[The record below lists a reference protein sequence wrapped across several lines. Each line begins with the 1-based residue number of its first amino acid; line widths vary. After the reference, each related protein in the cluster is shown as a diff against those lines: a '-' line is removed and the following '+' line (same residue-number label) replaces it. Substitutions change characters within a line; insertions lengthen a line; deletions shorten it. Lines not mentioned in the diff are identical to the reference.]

1 MASGL
6 PVIGAKSGPTNEQV
20 AHGVTGMLYENEDLD
35 SMMEAVSVLEDEEK
49 LETMRR
55 NARNEAL
62 DYAWDKTSQR
72 LIDFYMEARDRHSV
86 GSRNM

>member
-1 MASGL
+1 
-6 PVIGAKSGPTNEQV
+6 
-20 AHGVTGMLYENEDLD
+20 MLYENEDLD
-35 SMMEAVSVLEDEEK
+35 SMMEAVAVLEDEEK
-49 LETMRR
+49 IEKMRR